1 MDEFGMDLGEVME
14 VIDTAEVL
22 VIRFAIL
29 DKRLLID
36 ARHDEVDGPL
46 VKLVPKTSSVEERFR
61 SLREMRSR
69 FPLPEKIVSFSWPR
83 QVETFRLAGLWA
95 RIVDR
100 LMASGHAGVKEQ
112 CEAVFG
118 ELVNEEKAE
127 VMTAIRGGPS
137 YQSLWQRREQ

>member
-1 MDEFGMDLGEVME
+1 MDEYGMDLDEVME
-14 VIDTAEVL
+14 VIDTADVL

-46 VKLVPKTSSVEERFR
+46 VKLVLKTSSVEERFR
-61 SLREMRSR
+61 SLKELRPR

-83 QVETFRLAGLWA
+83 QVETFRLAGLWSH
-95 RIVDR
+95 IVDR
-100 LMASGHAGVKEQ
+100 LIASGHAGVKEQ

-118 ELVNEEKAE
+118 ELVDEEKAE
-127 VMTAIRGGPS
+127 VITAIRGGPS

>member
-1 MDEFGMDLGEVME
+1 MDEFGMDLDEVME

-100 LMASGHAGVKEQ
+100 LIASGHAGVKEQ
-112 CEAVFG
+112 CEAIFG

>member
-1 MDEFGMDLGEVME
+1 MNEFGMDLDEVME

-46 VKLVPKTSSVEERFR
+46 VKLVSKTSSVEERFR

-100 LMASGHAGVKEQ
+100 LIASGHAGVKEQ